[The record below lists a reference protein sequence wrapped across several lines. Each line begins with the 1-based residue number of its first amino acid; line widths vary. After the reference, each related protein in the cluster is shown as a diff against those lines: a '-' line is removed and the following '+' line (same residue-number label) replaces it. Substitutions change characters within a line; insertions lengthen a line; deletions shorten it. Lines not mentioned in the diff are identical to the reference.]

1 MMCAIFVSI
10 LHCSSWIVHFCC
22 VESAI

>member
-1 MMCAIFVSI
+1 MCAIFVSI